1 MKSRF
6 SLLVFV
12 SLFMG
17 LFLGGFGP
25 FPAYGE
31 CDYERVVKSQTP
43 LVYYRFQ
50 DPVPSGALL
59 TNLGSVVIT
68 NTLPYP
74 SGWSSLSKGAVTGDS
89 GAWFAGVGTKANYD
103 DELNPWP
110 NFTVELWAM
119 YGNKQVSPDGYGA
132 VAGSYSFGEKGPR
145 GWVLYV
151 NQNGIWEFRI
161 GGEDNGVCI
170 LTGGKAIENEW
181 THLAGTYDGSV
192 AQFFVNGVLIN
203 TAVFYGG
210 KPNPDSMKFGLG
222 CRGDDFYPWT
232 GGIDEF
238 ALYGKVLSSVQIL
251 DRTLFKTDSKAYEK
265 AILKLNPLVYFRL
278 NEGRPHN
285 LAKNSANEDGVVFPG
300 VYEGGA
306 TPSSSGPRYIGHE
319 PSDQALCLTNNTDY
333 LDIFLSGS
341 ESQSMSW
348 SFTGWFKPIKSSSV
362 RQTLFSHTSLDE
374 SGEFSLFITESCR
387 VFFLSP
393 GGQEIDLGLNMSDN
407 LWNYLALVITPT
419 HLTLWANGGREST
432 LSSVSCQYTD
442 LPLQCCDHF
451 RIGEPAGE
459 NVGTTDSNFYGEVDE
474 WTVFNRALTEGEIKN
489 QFYTAWGNLPPEI
502 YGILRGG
509 DYETDEV
516 AKVGDSIILRAD
528 AAGSQPMAFKWFC
541 NGELLPDSDSSILE
555 YSPFI
560 PNSVVRFQVLVS
572 NAKGKVSSDFFE
584 VHVLPPDS
592 SEEPE
597 LSYIWKDG
605 YLELNW
611 TGGVLHR
618 FSRFGDAPAPVVS
631 AKSPLK
637 VIVSRVDQQFY
648 VVLKNDDKK

>member
-1 MKSRF
+1 MKTKFRLLIF
-6 SLLVFV
+6 S
-12 SLFMG
+12 SLFLTLFLDGFG
-17 LFLGGFGP
+17 LFF
-25 FPAYGE
+25 AQGE
-31 CDYERVVKSQTP
+31 CDYERVVKSQKP
-43 LVYYRFQ
+43 IVYYRFQ
-50 DPVPSGALL
+50 DPVPPGALV

-110 NFTVELWAM
+110 NFTVELWAI
-119 YGNKQVSPDGYGA
+119 YGGKQVSPDGYGA

-170 LTGGKAIENEW
+170 LTGGKAVENEW

-192 AQFFVNGVLIN
+192 AQFFENGVLIN
-203 TAVFYGG
+203 NAVFYGG
-210 KPNPDSMKFGLG
+210 KPNPGSMKFGLG

-238 ALYGKVLSSVQIL
+238 ALYGKVLSSAQIL
-251 DRTLFKTDSKAYEK
+251 DRTLIKTDSKTYEK
-265 AILKLNPLVYFRL
+265 AILKLNPLIYFRL

-285 LAKNSANEDGVVFPG
+285 LAKNSANEDGVDFPG

-319 PSDQALCLTNNTDY
+319 TSDHALCLTNSTDY
-333 LDIFLSGS
+333 LEFFLSDL

-348 SFTGWFKPIKSSSV
+348 TFTGWFKPIKSSSV

-374 SGEFSLFITESCR
+374 SGDFNLFITDTCR
-387 VFFLSP
+387 VVYLTP
-393 GGQEIDLGLNMSDN
+393 GGQEIDLGLNLSDN

-432 LSSVSCQYTD
+432 LSSVSCQYTG
-442 LPLQCCDHF
+442 LPLLRCDHF

-502 YGILRGG
+502 YGILREG
-509 DYETDEV
+509 DYEIAEE
-516 AKVGDSIILRAD
+516 AIVGDSIFLRAD

-555 YSPFI
+555 YLPSTPD
-560 PNSVVRFQVLVS
+560 SVVRFQVLVS
-572 NAKGKVSSDFFE
+572 NAKGKVTSDFFE
-584 VHVLPPDS
+584 VHVLPSESP
-592 SEEPE
+592 EEPE
-597 LSYIWKDG
+597 LSYIWKEG

-611 TGGVLHR
+611 RGGVLHR
-618 FSRFGDAPAPVVS
+618 FSRWGDTPEPVVS
-631 AKSPLK
+631 AKPPLK
-637 VIVSRVDQQFY
+637 IFVSRENQQFY
-648 VVLKNDDKK
+648 VVLKNNDK